1 MPHTHYGLRTQL
13 PHPKERRKWVRM
25 GRDNFTLNAG
35 FDQDLK
41 ICDSLVPLLL
51 TTYIQTINMSCCLY
65 LQHILHIFLLLS
77 LSLTHFSPSRQ
88 QLSGLQLM
96 VLRDLSGTTYVPL
109 YSVIHTAVKKIV

>member
-1 MPHTHYGLRTQL
+1 
-13 PHPKERRKWVRM
+13 M